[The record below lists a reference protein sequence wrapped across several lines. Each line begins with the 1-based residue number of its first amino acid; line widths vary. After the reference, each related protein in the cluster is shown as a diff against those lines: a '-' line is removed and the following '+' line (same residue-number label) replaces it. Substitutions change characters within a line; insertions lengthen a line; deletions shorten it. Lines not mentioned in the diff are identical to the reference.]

1 VESVSIKDVVTL
13 LHNCRAVP
21 VPAGTMLGWGLELIH
36 WGAQSSEQ
44 ATAPRISIVQA
55 FIAENARRPNPESRI
70 IDAQRL
76 PTFAERLLAIR
87 TAIINHQG
95 DRVAMKR
102 YFDFVERLTAEIEN
116 PARSGH
122 A

>member
-1 VESVSIKDVVTL
+1 
-13 LHNCRAVP
+13 
-21 VPAGTMLGWGLELIH
+21 MLGWGLDLIH
-36 WGAQSSEQ
+36 WGARSSGQ

-55 FIAENARRPNPESRI
+55 FIAENAGRPNPESRI

-95 DRVAMKR
+95 DIVAMNR
-102 YFDFVERLTAEIEN
+102 YFDFVERLTAEIEK